1 MNYLIISTFLIGL
14 VVSFL
19 GTLPP
24 GVLNVTVTRITLRQ
38 GNRNALLFILACG
51 LVEFVYSYLAVLLT
65 QLVVQNGFIKYLTD
79 GLTVAVLLIMGIYY
93 LRKPISTAVANE
105 RDSRPFSLGVV
116 LSLLNLAAFPFWT
129 IYTTLLIQK
138 GWVTLTNP
146 AWILLYVTGIS
157 LGTLMGLWVFVW
169 LSGRVKVWLT
179 AYAHR
184 VDQATGLL
192 LVGLAIVQSL
202 TWLVFPR

>member
-1 MNYLIISTFLIGL
+1 MNYLILSTFTAGM

-24 GVLNVTVTRITLRQ
+24 GVLNVTVTRITLKQ
-38 GNRNALLFILACG
+38 GSWAALLFVLACG

-65 QLVVQNGFIKYLTD
+65 QLVVQNGFVKYLTD
-79 GLTVAVLLIMGIYY
+79 GLTAVVLIIMGIYY
-93 LRKPISTAVANE
+93 LRKPVSTAVAHE
-105 RDSRPFSLGVV
+105 RDSRPFTLGVV

-138 GWVTLTNP
+138 GWVTLTSP
-146 AWILLYVTGIS
+146 AWTLLYVTGIS
-157 LGTLMGLWVFVW
+157 LGTLAGLWVFVW
-169 LSGRVKVWLT
+169 LSGRVRLWLT